1 MSGEGDPRERRSS
14 ENLEKQIEEAVV
26 AAHGPAEPATGF
38 LTMIEG
44 HVRLPIKVKVV
55 GEEVKVASIGVT
67 EDGEELVAK
76 CPRRG
81 RAYKVFLTEGR
92 IPGAVQGK
100 EWIAAY
106 FQFQGKRLGRGSRQ
120 QSISRTDTLRPSVI

>member
-1 MSGEGDPRERRSS
+1 MKRRSS

-44 HVRLPIKVKVV
+44 HVRFPITVKVV

-67 EDGEELVAK
+67 EDARSWSRSAAAAGEPTKCSSQKGESLV
-76 CPRRG
+76 PFRG
-81 RAYKVFLTEGR
+81 RSGSLPTSSSR
-92 IPGAVQGK
+92 
-100 EWIAAY
+100 
-106 FQFQGKRLGRGSRQ
+106 GRGSEGAVG
-120 QSISRTDTLRPSVI
+120 SNLYHGRTLYVLL